1 MEHMDIMQITVPEAL
16 KDFLQVQAAKRGFAS
31 PSDYVQSLL
40 ADLQERAA
48 EKKGLEALL
57 LEGVRSPS
65 VIADAAFWEERRR
78 KVRER
83 DPELKS

>member
-1 MEHMDIMQITVPEAL
+1 METMQITVPETL

-40 ADLQERAA
+40 TELHQRAA
-48 EKKGLEALL
+48 EKKELEALL
-57 LEGVRSPS
+57 LEGVRSPTI
-65 VIADAAFWEERRR
+65 VGDAAFWAERRR
-78 KVRER
+78 KVLER